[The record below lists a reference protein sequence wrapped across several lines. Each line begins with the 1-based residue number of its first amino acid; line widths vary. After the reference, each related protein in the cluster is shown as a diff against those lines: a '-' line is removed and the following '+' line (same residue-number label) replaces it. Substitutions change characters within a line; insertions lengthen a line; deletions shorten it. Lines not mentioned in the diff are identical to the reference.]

1 MVKEKWK
8 KTKPLKF
15 STKEAVNKFL
25 KIVSKDKK
33 ILVAYLFGSRA
44 KETENLDSDIDFAI
58 YTSINFSFEDY
69 LLLRSDLSL
78 ILKTDRFN
86 LVWMNIADP
95 IINLAVIKDGKCIFY
110 RDDEILNILEMKIR
124 KEFYDYCVRQ
134 KKRLKFRKN
143 GVQRKH
149 TS

>member
-134 KKRLKFRKN
+134 KKRLKYRKN
-143 GVQRKH
+143 GI
-149 TS
+149 